1 MTFNRRLFPLAV
13 LTPAVILVL
22 TAWPSAASAAKITWE
37 SVKSA
42 SGTITSTTTVHG
54 SGTTGIPRNGQLPTQ
69 RVHVTVRPVYIEFS
83 VSSELAFRIKYSAEP
98 SGERGGR
105 LRTVLEKYEKRGRR
119 TDWKRK
125 GTIPVRVGKE
135 GEVAFTLGEGT
146 YRLELT
152 GEKVKYEFNI
162 EEAVRESD
170 E

>member
-1 MTFNRRLFPLAV
+1 M
-13 LTPAVILVL
+13 
-22 TAWPSAASAAKITWE
+22 
-37 SVKSA
+37 
-42 SGTITSTTTVHG
+42 
-54 SGTTGIPRNGQLPTQ
+54 
-69 RVHVTVRPVYIEFS
+69 
-83 VSSELAFRIKYSAEP
+83 
-98 SGERGGR
+98 
-105 LRTVLEKYEKRGRR
+105 LEKYEKRGRR